1 MMSGGLPPISQ
12 SHSPMSAH
20 VSEQFPGQNPAQFAA
35 PYRPALSP
43 GGVFGAAADYYGDQG
58 QSVQYQPG
66 VRPQQP
72 SVIIPADTPHL
83 MAASAV
89 ANPPA
94 ETGNGSAADYFG
106 STSNTP
112 QGPPSIQP
120 SASKPPRPG
129 MSGSFGSSPGPSK
142 PPRPH
147 SSKPSS
153 SSKPSKPSKIPA
165 GAALAGGAALGYALG
180 HESESHQSSAQVN
193 GAQNTSVSF
202 YQQDS
207 NVPVGASALSL
218 AATDGSHADDLYGPP
233 APIKPP
239 RPGKHSESS
248 HSNLPLYAAG
258 AAGLA
263 AGAYGL
269 HHYGSNQ
276 HSSSMP
282 GAFPES
288 SQQYG
293 GPSPSAGPYMSGG
306 MATIG
311 TGHQHRGP
319 VTKLVDWWK
328 DYEDVRRMEEY
339 TEYIG
344 VCRECF
350 DPRTTPADAPRKHN
364 YSRRRS
370 SELRPSGIN
379 KESRYYPS
387 DSESR
392 RKGKGK
398 ASLIATGITGYGI
411 AKVGKALWKQK
422 NDFDT
427 YSIKSG
433 LEARSRTSL
442 ASSSRSRSPKRRT
455 SQAIEV
461 RRRTDSSDRIET
473 GITQEGKTYKIVR
486 HRSRSASP
494 RRDHKGALVGAALGA
509 AAGAAVVSHSRKKH
523 RSRSNSPQREYV
535 RHRKRSSD
543 YERRQTKSYRSSR
556 SSLSSSSIVDISRT
570 ERSQSGGMFG
580 GFFSKAPEKRKKVHT
595 KKRKGFFNFGNGSS
609 SSSNSELAFGYGY
622 VRKRKSKKRQDS
634 DEDLK
639 ATLAGLTTT
648 AAAISVAQGRSKR
661 GKSKSELVAVR
672 ESKGKGKGKHQIY
685 LPDHSP
691 HSSSDEEDGWES
703 AAEDDA
709 SESSGVM
716 SGLAFGDFN
725 FSDKRKS
732 QESLLSESSGT
743 SKWGWRWGTRKKKKV
758 PSPTTSSGSLIGPTV
773 AGMAGAAVIGN
784 SLGRNE
790 SAMSSSVSSVP
801 TLQSFYA
808 MPTPGDP
815 NSYDAVR
822 RTGSTSSQSQS
833 IQITRPENVS
843 LQHPQPKQTVPGT
856 LYTSKQPIQS
866 SYAAPN
872 GPSVFANT
880 SPQIPSQPASFQPG
894 LVESPEQGFSS
905 SFEERPPRMPPRRGN
920 SSPIL
925 SSMRRDTAIG
935 VAAGVAAGT
944 VAASMASRHQRR
956 QSSPMSNVRFE
967 LTEQQSQDQAK
978 KEDRERQKAQARK
991 DEEIRR
997 RERQRREEEEARR
1010 KEIESLELLEAE
1022 KRREERRQRER
1033 AERRARDKQEAEEA
1047 ERRAR
1052 DAQLEAQRTAD
1063 IEREAERIRLER
1075 ENAAREAARRDIAVR
1090 QEAERLQKERE
1101 VARLERERLQ
1111 RQYEEDRIRQEEEDR
1126 IRREG
1131 EDRIR
1136 REEEDRIRRE
1146 EEYRIHREEEDR
1158 IRREQE
1164 ALERQRKEDLN
1175 REIFRREQEFKEH
1188 EQVVVQPDSWKPSA
1202 AGVAGATAAAA
1213 AAAIV
1218 TSAINEHHGEAPA
1231 VRTVE
1236 PPTVRVVKPPEVRTV
1251 EPSSVRHVEPTKVVD
1266 DLDDEDIFDPNL
1278 FKKDQKTREAEIA
1291 RKAASKVIEDFEDRY
1306 NEGPVSQAEFFAP
1319 PELRDNSAAQS
1330 PRIDP
1335 NEGTDIQVYQAHDFN
1350 ILGGPRAPPYPP
1362 SYSFDLGKET
1372 LGSSLM
1378 RLPYPIPILNLIQPT
1393 PPGSRASSVRAPSMP
1408 PSPAIVPQ
1416 DQQDKSREE
1425 EGDAIQGPSSSRV
1438 SWGEDQTIHYEV
1450 ETPDSYRETYTSD
1463 RDSKIN
1469 EPEQSPYEIV
1479 VEPDSPQSVVRNTI
1493 YKVDE
1498 FRFSSPE
1505 AEVVDSR
1512 TVDNEPVYESH
1523 SPEVEP
1529 VVIEPDED
1537 VGRHGAFYQSP
1548 FFETA
1553 SDLALGRPTRGGF
1566 VEGEIV
1572 DEPEPTKKDAMPGA
1586 FDESPPDSEAIQE
1599 PEFERPLSKKE
1610 KKKLEREAK
1619 RQSMEMEIIP
1629 EVVPAPAQEAP
1640 AEEFEVKT
1648 SKKGKKKGKKSRGAS
1663 RDDTPTAA
1671 SASEPSTPPPQFE
1684 EFSSSKGTKDKKI
1697 QPIAVERDIRD
1708 IEPTAHE
1715 EEFQKYQGLKNQP
1728 SQGGVYVGASQP
1740 TGYFIPAAAASGFAA
1755 VTAAAAAQHQ
1765 DTKRSDS
1772 TSSSGG
1778 YSPTSHPVTGGY
1790 SSISKQ
1796 PDTSHTYSN
1805 GNREASQQLNEPIVT
1820 IPSAAFDDV
1829 QELADAKKPGK
1840 KEKRRSSG
1848 KYGSLT
1854 LESPLRSEVDSKDYI
1869 GLEDKPEV
1877 QRQPVVDPF
1886 YAVDVPLPESAVND
1900 LEEPETPGSRKETVL
1915 SREVALE
1922 DVDQSGKSKSPKPS
1936 RKDDRTEPEQYD
1948 VKALVADDY
1957 EDRKSKR
1964 RNERS
1969 VSEEY
1974 SARERD
1980 EEHHRSS
1987 TARSEGYEDKKSSK
2001 HRRRDSEKYD
2011 DKDGQ
2016 SVVSEDRY
2024 DDDGERRKH
2033 RHHKHRDT
2041 DKYDD
2046 RDARSVVS
2054 EDRDEDGERK
2064 KHRHH
2069 RRRESEK
2076 YDDQDT
2082 RSVVSEDRYDEDGE
2096 RKKHR
2101 HHRRRE
2107 SEKYDDQDTRSVVS
2121 EDRYDEDGGLKKH
2134 RHHRRRESEKYDDQD
2149 TRSVVSEDRYDENGE
2164 RRRLKHKRHDSERN
2178 GSLEVHMR
2186 PSAASEPGDIYERD
2200 RKSKRRSKRDSDIP
2214 DDNASA
2220 VSSPARYN
2228 EDPKSGK
2235 EMKSGGFFG
2244 SLFGR
2249 KSSESLPEPAS
2260 KSKSRDSRVEDDY
2273 DDPDKKHRRRKHRSS
2288 THGSDDD
2295 DDSRSTKSSDRREKR
2310 KSRESRDDT
2319 GMDTRHQTTK
2329 VDLPLSQI
2337 PVSRLED

>member
-1 MMSGGLPPISQ
+1 
-12 SHSPMSAH
+12 MSAH
-20 VSEQFPGQNPAQFAA
+20 VSEQFPGQNPTQFAA

-43 GGVFGAAADYYGDQG
+43 GGGFGAAADYYGDQG

-66 VRPQQP
+66 VRPQKP

-106 STSNTP
+106 SASNTP
-112 QGPPSIQP
+112 QGPLSGQP
-120 SASKPPRPG
+120 STSKPPRPS
-129 MSGSFGSSPGPSK
+129 MPGSFDGSPGPPK

-153 SSKPSKPSKIPA
+153 SSKPSKPSKMST
-165 GAALAGGAALGYALG
+165 GATLAGGAALGYELG
-180 HESESHQSSAQVN
+180 HESESHQSSTQVN
-193 GAQNTSVSF
+193 GAQNTSVSL
-202 YQQDS
+202 YQQGS
-207 NVPVGASALSL
+207 NVPVGASSLSL
-218 AATDGSHADDLYGPP
+218 AATDGSHAGDLYGPP
-233 APIKPP
+233 VPIKPP

-269 HHYGSNQ
+269 HHHGSNQ

-282 GAFPES
+282 GAFPGS

-306 MATIG
+306 MATMG
-311 TGHQHRGP
+311 TRHQHRGP
-319 VTKLVDWWK
+319 VSKLVDWWK

-422 NDFDT
+422 NDFDDT
-427 YSIKSG
+427 YSVKSG
-433 LEARSRTSL
+433 PEARSRTSL
-442 ASSSRSRSPKRRT
+442 AGNSRSRSPKRHT

-473 GITQEGKTYKIVR
+473 GITREGKTYKIVR

-509 AAGAAVVSHSRKKH
+509 AAGAAAVSHSRKKH
-523 RSRSNSPQREYV
+523 RSRSNSPQREHV
-535 RHRKRSSD
+535 RHRKRSSGH
-543 YERRQTKSYRSSR
+543 ERGQTKSYRSSR

-570 ERSQSGGMFG
+570 ERPQSGGMFG
-580 GFFSKAPEKRKKVHT
+580 GFFSKAPEKGKKVHT

-609 SSSNSELAFGYGY
+609 SSNSELAFGYGY
-622 VRKRKSKKRQDS
+622 VRKRKSKRRQDS

-639 ATLAGLTTT
+639 ATLVGLTTT
-648 AAAISVAQGRSKR
+648 AAAISVAQGRSKH

-685 LPDHSP
+685 LPDHSS

-709 SESSGVM
+709 SESSGII

-725 FSDKRKS
+725 FSDKRRS

-743 SKWGWRWGTRKKKKV
+743 SKWGWRWGTKKKKKA
-758 PSPTTSSGSLIGPTV
+758 PSPTASSGSLIGPTI

-801 TLQSFYA
+801 TLQSVHA
-808 MPTPGDP
+808 IPTPGDP

-822 RTGSTSSQSQS
+822 RTESTSSQSQS
-833 IQITRPENVS
+833 IPITRPENIS

-866 SYAAPN
+866 SYVAPI

-880 SPQIPSQPASFQPG
+880 SPQIPFQSTSFQPG

-920 SSPIL
+920 SSPTL

-956 QSSPMSNVRFE
+956 QSSPMSNVRFD
-967 LTEQQSQDQAK
+967 LTKQQSQDQAE
-978 KEDRERQKAQARK
+978 KEDRERQEAQARK

-997 RERQRREEEEARR
+997 RERQRREDEEARR
-1010 KEIESLELLEAE
+1010 KETERLELLEAE
-1022 KRREERRQRER
+1022 KRREERQRER

-1047 ERRAR
+1047 ERRIR
-1052 DAQLEAQRTAD
+1052 DAQLEAQRKAD

-1075 ENAAREAARRDIAVR
+1075 ENAVREAARREIAVR

-1101 VARLERERLQ
+1101 VVRLERERLQ
-1111 RQYEEDRIRQEEEDR
+1111 RQY
-1126 IRREG
+1126 
-1131 EDRIR
+1131 
-1136 REEEDRIRRE
+1136 
-1146 EEYRIHREEEDR
+1146 EEDR

-1164 ALERQRKEDLN
+1164 ALERQRKEDLD
-1175 REIFRREQEFKEH
+1175 REIFRREQELKER
-1188 EQVVVQPDSWKPSA
+1188 EQVVVQPNSWKPSA
-1202 AGVAGATAAAA
+1202 AGIAGAAA

-1218 TSAINEHHGEAPA
+1218 TSAINEHHDETPA

-1236 PPTVRVVKPPEVRTV
+1236 PPAVRIVKPPEVRTV
-1251 EPSSVRHVEPTKVVD
+1251 EPPSVRHVEPTKVVD

-1278 FKKDQKTREAEIA
+1278 FKKDRKTREAESA
-1291 RKAASKVIEDFEDRY
+1291 QKAASKVIEDFEDRY
-1306 NEGPVSQAEFFAP
+1306 NEAPVSQAEFFAP

-1335 NEGTDIQVYQAHDFN
+1335 NEGTDIQVYQAHDFD
-1350 ILGGPRAPPYPP
+1350 ILSGPRAPPYPP

-1378 RLPYPIPILNLIQPT
+1378 RPPYPIPILNLIQPT
-1393 PPGSRASSVRAPSMP
+1393 PPGSRAGSVRAPSMP

-1425 EGDAIQGPSSSRV
+1425 EEDAIRRPSSSRV

-1450 ETPDSYRETYTSD
+1450 ETSDSYRETYISD

-1469 EPEQSPYEIV
+1469 EPEQSHYEIV
-1479 VEPDSPQSVVRNTI
+1479 VEPDSPQSGARKAI

-1498 FRFSSPE
+1498 FRSSSPE
-1505 AEVVDSR
+1505 AEVINSR

-1537 VGRHGAFYQSP
+1537 VRHHGAFYESP
-1548 FFETA
+1548 FFETVSDIA
-1553 SDLALGRPTRGGF
+1553 SERPTRGGF

-1572 DEPEPTKKDAMPGA
+1572 DELEPLKKDIMPGA

-1599 PEFERPLSKKE
+1599 PEFEKPLSRKE

-1619 RQSMEMEIIP
+1619 RQSMEKEIIP
-1629 EVVPAPAQEAP
+1629 EVVPVPAQEAP

-1648 SKKGKKKGKKSRGAS
+1648 SKKGKKKGKKSREAS
-1663 RDDTPTAA
+1663 RDDSPTAA
-1671 SASEPSTPPPQFE
+1671 GASEPSIPPPEFE
-1684 EFSSSKGTKDKKI
+1684 EFSSSKGTKDKKT
-1697 QPIAVERDIRD
+1697 QPIAIERDIRD
-1708 IEPTAHE
+1708 IEPTVPE
-1715 EEFQKYQGLKNQP
+1715 EEFQKYQALKNQS
-1728 SQGGVYVGASQP
+1728 SQGGVDIGTFQS
-1740 TGYFIPAAAASGFAA
+1740 TSSFIPTAAAASGFASVA
-1755 VTAAAAAQHQ
+1755 AAAAAQHQ

-1778 YSPTSHPVTGGY
+1778 YSPTASHPVASGY
-1790 SSISKQ
+1790 SFISEQ

-1805 GNREASQQLNEPIVT
+1805 SNRETSQRLSEPIVT

-1829 QELADAKKPGK
+1829 EELADAKKPR

-1848 KYGSLT
+1848 KYGPPAP
-1854 LESPLRSEVDSKDYI
+1854 ESSLRSEVDFKDYI
-1869 GLEDKPEV
+1869 SLEDKSEA

-1886 YAVDVPLPESAVND
+1886 YAAAVPLPESTIDD
-1900 LEEPETPGSRKETVL
+1900 LEEPKTPKSRKETVL

-1922 DVDQSGKSKSPKPS
+1922 DVDRSRKSKSPKPS
-1936 RKDDRTEPEQYD
+1936 KKDDRTEPEQYD
-1948 VKALVADDY
+1948 VKAPAVDDY

-1964 RNERS
+1964 RSERS

-1974 SARERD
+1974 SVRERD
-1980 EEHHRSS
+1980 EEHHRPS
-1987 TARSEGYEDKKSSK
+1987 TARSEAYEDKKSSK
-2001 HRRRDSEKYD
+2001 HTRRDSEKYD
-2011 DKDGQ
+2011 DKDKR
-2016 SVVSEDRY
+2016 SVVSEGRY
-2024 DDDGERRKH
+2024 DDDGEHRKH

-2046 RDARSVVS
+2046 RDTRSVVS

-2082 RSVVSEDRYDEDGE
+2082 RSVVSEDCYDEDGE

-2107 SEKYDDQDTRSVVS
+2107 SEKYD
-2121 EDRYDEDGGLKKH
+2121 G
-2134 RHHRRRESEKYDDQD
+2134 QD

-2164 RRRLKHKRHDSERN
+2164 RRRSKHKRRDSERN
-2178 GSLEVHMR
+2178 GSPEVHMR
-2186 PSAASEPGDIYERD
+2186 SSAASEPGDIYERD
-2200 RKSKRRSKRDSDIP
+2200 RKSKRRSKRDSDIL
-2214 DDNASA
+2214 DDNASV
-2220 VSSPARYN
+2220 VSSPARYD

-2235 EMKSGGFFG
+2235 EKKSGGLFG

-2249 KSSESLPEPAS
+2249 KSSESLPETTS
-2260 KSKSRDSRVEDDY
+2260 KSKSRDSRVEDNY
-2273 DDPDKKHRRRKHRSS
+2273 DDPDRKHRRKKHRDS
-2288 THGSDDD
+2288 THGSDYD
-2295 DDSRSTKSSDRREKR
+2295 DDSRSTKSGERREKR
-2310 KSRESRDDT
+2310 KGRESRDDR

-2337 PVSRLED
+2337 PVS